1 MSVYILS
8 NDHKFSGAVGN
19 TPNPGLCKEPTEHCD
34 FQAEENSYHFSS
46 LSDMSS
52 SRYTLENTAVKTE
65 ARSESKS
72 IITELKAGPAAT
84 QFTGRGRTCTQMN
97 IKRPEMS
104 RDIHHTSL
112 GNDVFDVGNNFVSFT
127 NSIETDIVRPK
138 EYNIACQQSIGK
150 SAETTE
156 LPRNNAE
163 SLPSKILSGFKSLL
177 TSKSDRPWKSAEQNI
192 SNTSHKTAKESTEAS
207 YDSNPAV
214 QNTNSTDGTIQKDTV
229 VRKSTSDTGKNSQN
243 TLEEETLDIIEHP
256 PNDLKAELPHVSRLE
271 LSNENTV
278 QTSTFSFPNGK
289 FSSKNGVVTNKCPSD
304 KELLEIAEVLGLKHE
319 ELGIRLGLPQSIIER
334 CRGENVNNLKM
345 QGFHILRTWFRK
357 HKEASLDKLLF
368 EMEECDIDT
377 YDIKLNLGRL

>member
-1 MSVYILS
+1 
-8 NDHKFSGAVGN
+8 
-19 TPNPGLCKEPTEHCD
+19 
-34 FQAEENSYHFSS
+34 
-46 LSDMSS
+46 MSS
-52 SRYTLENTAVKTE
+52 SRYTLKNTAVKTE
-65 ARSESKS
+65 ARSENKS

-84 QFTGRGRTCTQMN
+84 QCTGRGRTCTQMN
-97 IKRPEMS
+97 IKRPEIS
-104 RDIHHTSL
+104 RDIPHTVL
-112 GNDVFDVGNNFVSFT
+112 GNDVTDMANNFVSFT

-138 EYNIACQQSIGK
+138 EYNIPSQQSIGK
-150 SAETTE
+150 SVEATE
-156 LPRNNAE
+156 IPRNNAE

-192 SNTSHKTAKESTEAS
+192 SNTCHKPAKESTEAS

-214 QNTNSTDGTIQKDTV
+214 KNMNSTDSTSLQKDTV
-229 VRKSTSDTGKNSQN
+229 VRKSTSDIGKNSQN

-256 PNDLKAELPHVSRLE
+256 PNDLKAELPHVSSSE
-271 LSNENTV
+271 PSNENTL

-289 FSSKNGVVTNKCPSD
+289 FSSKNGVVPNKRPSD

-345 QGFHILRTWFRK
+345 QGFHILRIWFRK
-357 HKEASLDKLLF
+357 HKGASLDKLLY

-377 YDIKLNLGRL
+377 YDIKLTLGRL